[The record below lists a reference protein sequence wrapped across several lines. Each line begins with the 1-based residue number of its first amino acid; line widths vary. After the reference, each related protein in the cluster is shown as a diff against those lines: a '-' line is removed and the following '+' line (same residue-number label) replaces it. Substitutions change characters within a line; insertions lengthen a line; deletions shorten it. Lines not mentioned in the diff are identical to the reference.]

1 MFPEVFDLEY
11 TKMKFWKAEEFVFSK
26 SMNVTPKKMPVF
38 AMCYQQDY
46 PLKMAKWM
54 QFPLLSPIKVVT
66 EVDPN
71 KFVIVNFRVA
81 IKKKQNKQKAQQ
93 TTNQTNTPHSLYKL
107 WAKFPWNCPT
117 FDPSDTNYC
126 ELGMINYSP
135 LLPEGLLLQW
145 LISQILRYPFHFWVR
160 SKAIKEWN

>member
-81 IKKKQNKQKAQQ
+81 IKKKKTNKKHNKPP
-93 TTNQTNTPHSLYKL
+93 TKPTLPILCTN
-107 WAKFPWNCPT
+107 
-117 FDPSDTNYC
+117 C
-126 ELGMINYSP
+126 ELNSPEIAQHLIPVTQIIVSWEWSITLHYYLRACCYS
-135 LLPEGLLLQW
+135 G
-145 LISQILRYPFHFWVR
+145 
-160 SKAIKEWN
+160 